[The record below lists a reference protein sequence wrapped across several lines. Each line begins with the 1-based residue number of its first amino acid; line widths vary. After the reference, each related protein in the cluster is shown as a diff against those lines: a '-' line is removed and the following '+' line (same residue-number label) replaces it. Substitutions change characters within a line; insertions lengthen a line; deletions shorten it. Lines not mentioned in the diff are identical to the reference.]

1 MRRFRHLLSIPSDP
15 KDVFRWLIT
24 ELVLSFGIGWV
35 LGFAALFIAAVML
48 FGFLLGDYQGNGSG
62 GLDNS
67 AYGISLSSAK
77 TAQNKALLT
86 HYDEVASTW
95 ESGLSENQIEQV
107 QTEQVDLPGAV
118 FLGLGKMVNNFSP
131 TNGHLY
137 YRYLAPVFT
146 WHTFTDITITYHE
159 VTEQSGGQT
168 VTTCQATEQK
178 TPVTMLMTANTWDG
192 TLVNSYQWVTA
203 RTGSGCSG
211 TYTKKIELANTKR
224 TYDWSRIWN
233 LFSHVQAQSDGEPFT
248 IKPNQTNQD
257 TLAGLIGAV
266 DYGITD
272 PYVQTMVNAI
282 LFPSGSDAT
291 LTGHVEPADG
301 NTIHDILRWKDEIDA
316 AAKKYQ
322 VPAVLIA
329 AVMYQESGGRQHSSD
344 GSLKV
349 SSAGAIGLMQVE
361 PSTAAGLTLGGQSI
375 GTNAYADLANPF
387 MNIEIGSMYLSELY
401 HQFGNNPSE
410 AESAYNAGPG
420 AEETALAQ
428 GDHVAQNEQTIQ
440 YVQNIQGSWIPA
452 LTPYFGSNTNLSS
465 MSWHDVGTNHTH

>member
-1 MRRFRHLLSIPSDP
+1 MRRFRQQLTIPRDP
-15 KDVFRWLIT
+15 KDVFRWLVT
-24 ELVLSFGIGWV
+24 QLVLSFGVGWV
-35 LGFAALFIAAVML
+35 LGFASLFIAAVML
-48 FGFLLGDYQGNGSG
+48 FGFLVGDYQGNGSG
-62 GLDNS
+62 RLDNS
-67 AYGISLSSAK
+67 AYGVSLSSVT

-86 HYDEVASTW
+86 HYDEAASVW

-107 QTEQVDLPGAV
+107 QIEQVDLPGAV
-118 FLGLGKMVNNFSP
+118 LLGVGKMVNNFSP
-131 TNGHLY
+131 SNGHLY
-137 YRYLAPVFT
+137 YSYLAPVYI

-159 VTEQSGGQT
+159 VTEQIGGQT

-178 TPVTMLMTANTWDG
+178 IPVTMLMTANTWDG
-192 TLVNSYQWVTA
+192 TLVNSYKWVTA

-233 LFSHVQAQSDGEPFT
+233 LFSHVQAQSDGKSFT
-248 IKPNQTNQD
+248 IQPNQTNQD

-272 PYVQTMVNAI
+272 PYVQTMVNTI
-282 LFPSGSDAT
+282 LFSSGPDVT

-301 NTIHDILRWKDEIDA
+301 NTIHDILRWKDEINA
-316 AAKKYQ
+316 AAEKYQ

-329 AVMYQESGGRQHSSD
+329 GVMYQESGGRQHWSD
-344 GSLKV
+344 GSLKI

-361 PSTAAGLTLGGQSI
+361 PSTAAGLTFDGKPI
-375 GTNAYADLANPF
+375 GSNAYANLANPF

-401 HQFGNNPSE
+401 HQFGDNPSE
-410 AESAYNAGPG
+410 AEAAYNAGPG
-420 AEETALAQ
+420 AEETALARGNQ
-428 GDHVAQNEQTIQ
+428 VAQNEQTIQ

-452 LTPYFGSNTNLSS
+452 LTSYFGSNTNLSA
-465 MSWHDVGTNHTH
+465 VTN